1 MINVLAGPVEPPPAG
16 DLARGTGT
24 SGQYEIV
31 VAHTEAPGSLGNRRP
46 EPLPRP
52 PSHIHSPLPT
62 QTGDTEDDVEDGSKP
77 RTISV
82 DYNYIEFVEPDT
94 RTDVA
99 SNAMPPSPLVRES
112 STLKKR
118 VTKEEVQPFGYK
130 RLSAPSEDDEVPLL
144 GDTAN
149 KGGYQSTHE
158 YLQCQPAM
166 TRPISTGSNLAHKH
180 ASALHQREAH
190 GHGAGHL
197 SPLPSSDAAT
207 SDDGRSSNPA
217 AVHGFSPSSPA

>member
-1 MINVLAGPVEPPPAG
+1 M
-16 DLARGTGT
+16 
-24 SGQYEIV
+24 

-52 PSHIHSPLPT
+52 PSHIHCLFPT
-62 QTGDTEDDVEDGSKP
+62 PTGDTEEDEDGPKP

-82 DYNYIEFVEPDT
+82 DNNYIEFVGPDT
-94 RTDVA
+94 RTNAA

-118 VTKEEVQPFGYK
+118 VTREEVQPFGYK

-144 GDTAN
+144 GGTAN
-149 KGGYQSTHE
+149 KGGYKSTE
-158 YLQCQPAM
+158 YLQFQPAM
-166 TRPISTGSNLAHKH
+166 TRPIATGSNPAHKH
-180 ASALHQREAH
+180 ASALHQREDH
-190 GHGAGHL
+190 GHGGEHL
-197 SPLPSSDAAT
+197 SPLPSSDAAS

-217 AVHGFSPSSPA
+217 AVHEFSRSSPA